1 MTDPRLPITRRR
13 TAAFLAAAAL
23 VLAACNRGK
32 DQASAPAEPPV
43 TILGPE
49 SVVVLDSVRLRAG
62 PKISG
67 TLQPEVEAQVRA
79 EVAGTVLQTYA
90 EQGQR
95 VAKGTLLARIDRR
108 AVEDAYLSAQSQ
120 VRSAEANRDIAER
133 NAERFRSLAKAGAV
147 AERDL
152 EQAESQATAADAQVA
167 DARAR
172 LASAQK
178 TLGQTRVTAPITG
191 VVSER
196 QASPGDVVQVGAAL
210 FSIVDPRSLRLQGT
224 VPAEAVG
231 TLKPGA
237 PVEFTVT
244 GYAGRTFTG
253 HIDRINPTAD
263 PATRQVRVY
272 VSIPN
277 SQQTLV
283 AGLYAEGQV
292 GTSMRR
298 ALLAPAN
305 AVDQRGVTPTVL
317 RLRGGRAETV
327 SVELGL
333 RDAASDR
340 VELRSGVAQ
349 GDTLILASAGVTPGA
364 TVRVQTLETAASGK
378 VKGAR

>member
-1 MTDPRLPITRRR
+1 MIDPRLSSTRRR
-13 TAAFLAAAAL
+13 MAALLAAAAL
-23 VLAACNRGK
+23 VLAACGRGK
-32 DQASAPAEPPV
+32 DQAGAPAEPPV

-49 SVVVLDSVRLRAG
+49 SIVVIDSVNLRTG

-79 EVAGTVLQTYA
+79 EVGGTVLQTYA

-95 VAKGTLLARIDRR
+95 VAKGTLLARIDQR

-120 VRSAEANRDIAER
+120 VRSAEANRDVAQR

-152 EQAESQATAADAQVA
+152 EQAESQATAAEAQLA

-172 LASAQK
+172 LATAQK
-178 TLGQTRVTAPITG
+178 TLGYTRVTAPISG

-196 QASPGDVVQVGAAL
+196 QASPGDVVQVGGAL
-210 FSIVDPRSLRLQGT
+210 FTIVDPRSLRLQGT

-244 GYAGRTFTG
+244 GYAGRTFAG
-253 HIDRINPTAD
+253 RIDRINPTAD

-292 GTSMRR
+292 GTAVRH
-298 ALLAPAN
+298 ALLVPAN

-327 SVELGL
+327 QVELGIK
-333 RDAASDR
+333 DVASDR
-340 VELRSGVAQ
+340 IELRSGVAR

-364 TVRVQTLETAASGK
+364 AVRVQNLETASGDTG
-378 VKGAR
+378 KGVR

>member
-1 MTDPRLPITRRR
+1 MSSTRRR
-13 TAAFLAAAAL
+13 MAALLAAAAL
-23 VLAACNRGK
+23 VLAACGRGK
-32 DQASAPAEPPV
+32 DQAGAPAEPPV

-49 SVVVLDSVRLRAG
+49 SIVVIDSVNLRTG

-79 EVAGTVLQTYA
+79 EVGGTVLQTYA

-95 VAKGTLLARIDRR
+95 VAKGTLLARIDQR

-120 VRSAEANRDIAER
+120 VRSAEANRDVAQR

-152 EQAESQATAADAQVA
+152 EQAESQATAAEAQLA

-172 LASAQK
+172 LATAQK
-178 TLGQTRVTAPITG
+178 TLGYTRVTAPISG

-210 FSIVDPRSLRLQGT
+210 FTIVDPRSLRLQGT

-244 GYAGRTFTG
+244 GYAGRTFAG
-253 HIDRINPTAD
+253 RIDRINPTAD

-277 SQQTLV
+277 SQQALV

-292 GTSMRR
+292 GTAVRH
-298 ALLAPAN
+298 ALLVPAS

-327 SVELGL
+327 QVELGIK
-333 RDAASDR
+333 DVASDR
-340 VELRSGVAQ
+340 IELRSGVAR

-364 TVRVQTLETAASGK
+364 AVRVQNLETASGDTG
-378 VKGAR
+378 KGVR